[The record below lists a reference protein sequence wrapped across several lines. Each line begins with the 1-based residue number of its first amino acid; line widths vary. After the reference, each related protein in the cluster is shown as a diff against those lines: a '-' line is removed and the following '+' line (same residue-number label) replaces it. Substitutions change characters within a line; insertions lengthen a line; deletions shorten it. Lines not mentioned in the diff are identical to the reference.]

1 MLPKKG
7 KLLSVVRVSR
17 TGIAFFEDSSK
28 FLYFMPLLYKGMPL
42 IVFVFRNSVLRG
54 PFGYMLCDRF
64 STKIL
69 FTESSFLQ
77 CLSMLFGK
85 ELSVVIF

>member
-17 TGIAFFEDSSK
+17 TGITIFKDFSMV
-28 FLYFMPLLYKGMPL
+28 LYFKPLFYKGPPL
-42 IVFVFRNSVLRG
+42 IVFVFRKSVLRG
-54 PFGYMLCDRF
+54 PSGYMLCDRF